1 MTAFAELVAASNFSF
16 LRGASHAHEMV
27 GRAAELGL
35 AAIGIA
41 DRNTLAGVVRAH
53 RAAKEHNILLAVGA
67 RLVPGSGVGTSPG
80 SGAAANATDG
90 FEAACY
96 PTDRAAYGR
105 LCRLLTAGNRRAV
118 KGQCA
123 FSFAELIAA
132 AEGQIFIVLPPR
144 ALTSAFAERL
154 EALAQAA
161 PGRTYLAATF
171 AYRGDERRRL
181 GELSE
186 LATQTRAPLV
196 ATADALYHAP
206 ARKPLADVLAS
217 IREKCTVA
225 EAGFRLEANAER
237 HLKPAAEMARLF
249 ASYPQ
254 AVARTLE
261 IAGRLNFNLE
271 ELRYEYPEEPVP
283 PGTTPQAHLEA
294 LTWRQAQERY
304 PEGVPAKVRSLLIK
318 ELALIARLDYARYFL
333 TVYDVVR
340 YAREQKILCQGRGSA
355 ANSAVC
361 YCLGITSVD
370 PTRIDLL
377 FERFISA
384 DRREPPD
391 IDVDFE
397 HERREEVIQ
406 YLYRRYGRER
416 AAICSTVIHYR
427 PRMAVREVG
436 KALGLKEDVTAALA
450 GLVWGTG
457 DDEFPEA
464 HVREAGLDP
473 LNPVIRQAIALANTL
488 LGFPRHLS
496 QHVGGFVLTRERL
509 DETVPIHNGAMPDR
523 TFLEWD
529 KDDIDALGMLKVDVL
544 ALGMLTAIRKS
555 FDLIQR
561 HYGRALTLATV
572 PAEDPAVY
580 AMLSKADSVGVFQV
594 ESRAQMSMLPRLKP
608 ACFYDLVIEVAIVRP
623 GPIQGDMVHPYL
635 RRRDGIEPVEYPS
648 EALRA
653 VLGKTLGVPLFQEQA
668 MQIAIVAAGF
678 SPDEADKLR
687 RAMATFRHVG
697 TIHTFREKFIAGMVG
712 NGYARDFAERCFSQI
727 EGFGEYGFPESHAA
741 SFALLVYVSS
751 WIKCYYPEA
760 FCAALLNSQP
770 MGFYQPAQLVRDARE
785 HGVEVLHPDL
795 NLSDWDCTLEPPSP
809 CASPTLPRTPSA
821 RGEEPAPDLIRGRGE
836 GQRQTPTDKDVVPS
850 PPVGEGQGGGDTP
863 TLAVVAPPTPN
874 PSPRGGG
881 ESGRRSQCAVRLG
894 LRLVGGAPEEIAKAI
909 IAARGP
915 GYPDVFSVWTR
926 SGVPAGVLERF
937 ANADAFRSM
946 GLDRRAALWAVKG
959 LAGGALQAGPKR
971 ATSALAPILTR
982 GETGDLF
989 AEPRVALPAT
999 TLGEHVVED
1008 YAAIGLSLKAHPVAF
1023 FREALDRR
1031 GTLTS
1036 AAHWDER
1043 LAGRRVTVAG
1053 LVLVRQRPGTA
1064 KGVIFLT
1071 LEDETG
1077 IVNVVVW
1084 PKVFERNRRV
1094 VMTAQFLEVRG
1105 KIERQG
1111 LVIHVVADRLIDL
1124 TQELRSLGE
1133 GTAGMPRTDREI
1145 REGSWKPKSR
1155 DFH

>member
-1 MTAFAELVAASNFSF
+1 MAFAELVAATNFSF

-27 GRAAELGL
+27 GQAAKLGL

-53 RAAKEHNILLAVGA
+53 QAAKQYKIRLAAGA
-67 RLVPGSGVGTSPG
+67 RLSTI
-80 SGAAANATDG
+80 DG
-90 FEAACY
+90 FEAVCY
-96 PTDRAAYGR
+96 PIDRAAYGR
-105 LCRLLTAGNRRAV
+105 LCRLLTLGNRRAI
-118 KGQCA
+118 KGQCH
-123 FSFAELIAA
+123 FSFAETIAA
-132 AEGQIFIVLPPR
+132 AEGQIFIAIPPR
-144 ALTSAFAERL
+144 TLDPAFAERL
-154 EALAQAA
+154 SALATAVR
-161 PGRTYLAATF
+161 GRTYLAATF

-181 GELSE
+181 GELDE
-186 LATQTRAPLV
+186 LAAQTRAPLV
-196 ATADALYHAP
+196 ATTDALYHHP
-206 ARKPLADVLAS
+206 VRKPLADVLTC

-225 EAGFRLEANAER
+225 DAGFRLEANAER
-237 HLKPAAEMARLF
+237 HLKPAAEMAHLF
-249 ASYPQ
+249 AQYPQ
-254 AVARTLE
+254 AVTRTLE
-261 IAGRLNFNLE
+261 IAGRLHFDLE

-283 PGTTPQAHLEA
+283 PGKTPQAYLEELA
-294 LTWRQAQERY
+294 WRHADARY
-304 PEGVPAKVRSLLIK
+304 PDGVPAKVRALLEK

-333 TVYDVVR
+333 TVYDIVR

-406 YLYRRYGRER
+406 YLYARYGRER

-473 LNPVIRQAIALANTL
+473 ANPAIRQAIALANTL

-555 FDLIQR
+555 FDLIER

-572 PAEDPAVY
+572 PGEDPQVY
-580 AMLSKADSVGVFQV
+580 AMLSRADSVGVFQV

-608 ACFYDLVIEVAIVRP
+608 RCFYDLVIEVAIVRP

-648 EALRA
+648 RALRA

-678 SPDEADKLR
+678 TPDEADKLR
-687 RAMATFRHVG
+687 RAMATFRHMG
-697 TIHTFREKFIAGMVG
+697 TIHTFREKFIAGMIG
-712 NGYARDFAERCFSQI
+712 NGYQREFAERCFSQI

-751 WIKCYYPEA
+751 WIKHYYPEA

-785 HGVEVLHPDL
+785 HGVEVRHPDL
-795 NLSDWDCTLEPPSP
+795 NASDWDCTLEPP
-809 CASPTLPRTPSA
+809 A
-821 RGEEPAPDLIRGRGE
+821 RGTSPLPLGRGREAMTYGREEPASQQQTLDGAAVSHSAEPVRGELDARRPPHPAHRAGGASSTRRATFSPRGE
-836 GQRQTPTDKDVVPS
+836 GSTPLL
-850 PPVGEGQGGGDTP
+850 GEQEK
-863 TLAVVAPPTPN
+863 
-874 PSPRGGG
+874 S
-881 ESGRRSQCAVRLG
+881 ERRRAVRLG
-894 LRLVGGAPEEIAKAI
+894 LRLVGGVPEEATKAI
-909 IAARGP
+909 VAARGQ
-915 GYPDVFSVWTR
+915 GYRDVFSVWVR
-926 SGVPAGVLERF
+926 SGAPVSVLERL

-971 ATSALAPILTR
+971 ATSSLAPILTR
-982 GETGDLF
+982 GHTGDLF
-989 AEPRVALPAT
+989 AEPRVDLPAT

-1023 FREALDRR
+1023 FREDLKRR
-1031 GTLTS
+1031 GVITS
-1036 AAHWDER
+1036 EAHWQDR
-1043 LAGRRVTVAG
+1043 LAGKRVTVAG

-1084 PKVFERNRRV
+1084 PKVFERNRRI
-1094 VMTAQFLEVRG
+1094 VMTAQFLQVRG
-1105 KIERQG
+1105 KIEREG
-1111 LVIHVVADRLIDL
+1111 LVIHVVADELIDL
-1124 TQELRSLGE
+1124 THELKRLGD
-1133 GTAGMPRTDREI
+1133 GTAGMPKTDKEV